1 MEYLR
6 YIVGFLVGIICGGIT
21 VYLFIKKKILEIEV
35 QQAKLRDEC
44 TSSKMELAA
53 TRTKLDEQQKAAE
66 EKLSLLV
73 DAKSKLSD
81 AFKALSS
88 EALKDNNTQFLDLAK
103 TKLETFQKGAVA
115 DLEKRQTAINTLVK
129 PLEDSLKSVDAK
141 IGEIEKVRLTAYS
154 ELTTQV
160 KTMTGAEENLRVET
174 AKLATALR
182 TPGSKGLWGQMQLK
196 RVVEI
201 AGMLAYCDF
210 VEQAS
215 TTTEEGRTRPDMI
228 IKLPNQRNIIVDSK
242 VPLQAYLGSID
253 AENDVIRL
261 DKLKEHSKQVRTHIS
276 NLSAKNYWEQFQPNP
291 EFVILFLPGEAFFS
305 AALQQDPHLI
315 EFGVERKVILASPTT
330 LISLL
335 RAVASGW
342 QQAQIAESAHKIS
355 ELGKTLYER
364 IRTLVEHFSDIR
376 GGLNNAVDAYNNAV
390 GSFESRVLVT
400 ARKFRE
406 LGATT
411 GEEIQ
416 SLPTIDTTTRM
427 IHTENTENTTDK
439 KDVV

>member
-1 MEYLR
+1 MATTE
-6 YIVGFLVGIICGGIT
+6 
-21 VYLFIKKKILEIEV
+21 E
-35 QQAKLRDEC
+35 KLRD
-44 TSSKMELAA
+44 
-53 TRTKLDEQQKAAE
+53 
-66 EKLSLLV
+66 
-73 DAKSKLSD
+73 
-81 AFKALSS
+81 
-88 EALKDNNTQFLDLAK
+88 
-103 TKLETFQKGAVA
+103 
-115 DLEKRQTAINTLVK
+115 
-129 PLEDSLKSVDAK
+129 
-141 IGEIEKVRLTAYS
+141 
-154 ELTTQV
+154 
-160 KTMTGAEENLRVET
+160 ET

-210 VEQAS
+210 EEQVS
-215 TTTEEGRTRPDMI
+215 TNSEAGRTRPDMI

-242 VPLQAYLGSID
+242 VPLQAYLDSVD
-253 AENDVIRL
+253 AENDSIRL

-342 QQAQIAESAHKIS
+342 RQAQIAENAQKIS
-355 ELGKTLYER
+355 EIGKTLYER
-364 IRTLVEHFSDIR
+364 INILAEYFGEIR
-376 GGLNNAVDAYNNAV
+376 GGLNNAVDAYNKAV

-406 LGATT
+406 LGAAT
-411 GEEIQ
+411 GDEIQ
-416 SLPTIDTTTRM
+416 SLPTIDTTPRM
-427 IHTENTENTTDK
+427 IHTDNIENTQSK
-439 KDVV
+439 KDNL